1 MSGARDLEN
10 FIAGVE
16 KLQAMNADVAR
27 EAEKPVADVARKSA
41 ADGKA
46 PDGSPWAPKKDD
58 GGRAL
63 KDAGSAVAS
72 STKGNQI
79 KLTVGT
85 PYAFHNSGAG
95 GTSQTKEAKRMRAR
109 TRKRQAETGKKS
121 KFHAPKRQI
130 LPASGEPIPKAMS
143 DAIEESA
150 RKVFGRAMGGR

>member
-1 MSGARDLEN
+1 VSGASDLEN

-27 EAEKPVADVARKSA
+27 AAEKPVADVARKSA
-41 ADGKA
+41 SAGKA
-46 PDGSPWAPKKDD
+46 PDGSPWAPKAD

-63 KDAGSAVAS
+63 TGAADAIKS

-85 PYAFHNSGAG
+85 PHAFHNAGAG

-130 LPASGEPIPKAMS
+130 LPASGEPIPSAMNE
-143 DAIEESA
+143 AIEQSA
-150 RKVFGRAMGGR
+150 RKVFARAMGGR